1 MFNSF
6 IELFILYFVFQ
17 HTKVIIEEIEL
28 ITMSPMCFPRFFFQ
42 VLQNTIIKLSIS
54 PQPRVAGEPIIV
66 QPGSNLVVKV
76 EGVIQHYGKS
86 PCLFR
91 SVESVQLTL
100 TSQLV
105 SQRNPND
112 LLKVKKKDSIYL
124 SKIDAPFYVN
134 SNQMTP

>member
-1 MFNSF
+1 M
-6 IELFILYFVFQ
+6 
-17 HTKVIIEEIEL
+17 

-112 LLKVKKKDSIYL
+112 LLKVKDQDDSLLYL
-124 SKIDAPFYVN
+124 KFIALFV
-134 SNQMTP
+134 